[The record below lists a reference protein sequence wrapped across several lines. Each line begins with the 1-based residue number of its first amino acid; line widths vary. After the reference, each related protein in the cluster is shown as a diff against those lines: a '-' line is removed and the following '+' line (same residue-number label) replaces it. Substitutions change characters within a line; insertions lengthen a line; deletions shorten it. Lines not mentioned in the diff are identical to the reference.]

1 MSAVVYKILRAEE
14 WDALRRDGLFKGSKK
29 DLEDG
34 YVHLSTSAQAPETA
48 EKHFAGVS
56 GLILAEVDPSK
67 ADAPLKWEVSR
78 GGALF
83 PHLYGPLP
91 AAAIARHWPLSAG
104 FPPLYDPLDNAIWES
119 LSATHAGFA
128 QTLGAA
134 KRFRPEVS
142 ILAGLKEPSE
152 AAWRDLAELVKP
164 GERVGLCFER
174 PTKAPAGWELQR
186 EAPLFQMV
194 HEGGAIASDTRT
206 IVELG
211 EADAAEMLALAQLTM
226 PGPFELK
233 TRELGTYL
241 GIREGGKLVAMAGE
255 RLKLP
260 GLTEVSAICTHP
272 DHAGRGHAR
281 ALTAEVA
288 ARIRARG
295 ETPFLHVRHDNERA
309 IALYERM
316 GLRTRVVNY
325 YTILRREPRKS

>member
-1 MSAVVYKILRAEE
+1 MVYKILRPEE
-14 WDALRRDGLFKGSKK
+14 WRELRRAGRFEGSKK

-34 YVHLSTSAQAPETA
+34 FVHLSTSAQAPETA
-48 EKHFAGVS
+48 EKHFAGVG

-67 ADAPLKWEVSR
+67 AGAPLKWEVSR

-91 AAAIARHWPLSAG
+91 AAAISRHWPLSAG
-104 FPPLYDPLDNAIWES
+104 FPPLYGPLDNPIFES
-119 LSATHAGFA
+119 LDGTHARFA
-128 QTLGAA
+128 QTRGLA
-134 KRFRPEVS
+134 KRFRPDVS
-142 ILAGLKEPSE
+142 ILAGLKEPTE
-152 AAWRDLAELVKP
+152 AAWRDLAELVEPEEK
-164 GERVGLCFER
+164 VGLFFEL
-174 PTKAPAGWELQR
+174 PTKAPAGWTVLR

-194 HEGGAIASDTRT
+194 HSGGEIASEPRELG
-206 IVELG
+206 ELG
-211 EADAAEMLALAQLTM
+211 EADAPEMLALAKLTM

-241 GIREGGKLVAMAGE
+241 GIREHGKLIAMTGE

-281 ALTAEVA
+281 ALTAAVA

-295 ETPFLHVRHDNERA
+295 ETPFLHVRHDNDRA
-309 IALYERM
+309 VALYERM
-316 GLRTRVVNY
+316 GFSTRVANY
-325 YTILRREPRKS
+325 YMILRREPRKS